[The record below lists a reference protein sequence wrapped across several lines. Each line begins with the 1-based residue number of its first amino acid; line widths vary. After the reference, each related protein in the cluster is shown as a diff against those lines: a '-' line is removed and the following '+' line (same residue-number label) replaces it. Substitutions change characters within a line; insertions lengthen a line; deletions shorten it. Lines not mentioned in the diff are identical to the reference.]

1 MKRLCVSNIKQH
13 LNKWLFLTNFI
24 VIGSL
29 VYTCS
34 ACLQTTVDYQGRMV
48 FNPDYLFYLE
58 SGWRDDWQRPDEVMK
73 ALEIS
78 KTDVIADIG
87 AGGGYFTERFSKY
100 LGASGRVYATDIQDV
115 MIEKLRERVKDQGL
129 GNVEV
134 VRGGLDEPM
143 LSTSCCDMVFFSS
156 VYKEI
161 EGRISYMQKIRK
173 ILKPGGRV
181 AIIEYRPNAVAI
193 GPPREMRLPPEKVIE
208 ELAAA
213 GFTLVRRHNFL
224 PREYFLIF
232 VPETYD

>member
-1 MKRLCVSNIKQH
+1 MKRLCVSNVKQR
-13 LNKWLFLTNFI
+13 LNKWAFIANFI
-24 VIGSL
+24 VIGCL
-29 VYTCS
+29 VYACS
-34 ACLQTTVDYQGRMV
+34 ACLQTTVDYQGRKV

-100 LGASGRVYATDIQDV
+100 LGPSGRVYATDIQDV
-115 MIEKLRERVKDQGL
+115 MIEKLRERVKNQGL
-129 GNVEV
+129 DNVEV
-134 VRGGLDEPM
+134 VRGGLDEPK
-143 LSTSCCDMVFFSS
+143 LSASCCDLVFFSS

-161 EGRISYMQKIRK
+161 EGRIGYMKKVRK

-181 AIIEYRPNAVAI
+181 AIIEYRPNAAAI
-193 GPPREMRLPPEKVIE
+193 GPPKEMRLSPEKVIK

-232 VPETYD
+232 VPESYD